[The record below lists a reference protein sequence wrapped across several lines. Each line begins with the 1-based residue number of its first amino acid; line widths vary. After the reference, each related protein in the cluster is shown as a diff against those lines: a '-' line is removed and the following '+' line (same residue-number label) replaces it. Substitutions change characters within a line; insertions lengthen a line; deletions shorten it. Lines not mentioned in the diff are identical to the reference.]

1 MDDVVRNQG
10 TTLTRVHDFSGQ
22 HPALFPGAQLTGE
35 LMAIIDGVVEEW
47 SLHATTHAT
56 STSSARQGTVSKTAA
71 REALYDDLKAIN
83 SLAHVMARKIPG
95 LDDKFR
101 MPRGGDQA
109 WLTAARAF
117 VVDAT
122 PMKADF
128 IRYGLPADFI
138 DDLKA
143 DIAAFEQAITA
154 RNQSL
159 EQKVASAA
167 VIEDAIERG
176 MQALRELDAIMR
188 IILRDDVAMLNAWRT
203 ASHVERVPHRRKPP
217 QSPPAPPAPAK

>member
-10 TTLTRVHDFSGQ
+10 TTLTRVHDF
-22 HPALFPGAQLTGE
+22 GAQNQTFFPADKLTGE
-35 LMAIIDGVVEEW
+35 LMAIIDEVVGKW
-47 SLHATTHAT
+47 NLHAATHAA
-56 STSSARQGTVSKTAA
+56 STSSARQGTASKTAA

-83 SLAHVMARKIPG
+83 SIAHVMAFKIPG

-101 MPRGGDQA
+101 MPRGGDQV
-109 WLTAARAF
+109 WLATARAF
-117 VVDAT
+117 VADAT

-143 DIAAFEQAITA
+143 DIAAFEQAITT

-159 EQKVASAA
+159 EQKAASSA

-203 ASHVERVPHRRKPP
+203 ASHVERVPHRRRQP
-217 QSPPAPPAPAK
+217 QSPPAPSTPAQ

>member
-10 TTLTRVHDFSGQ
+10 TTLTRVHDFGAQ
-22 HPALFPGAQLTGE
+22 QPALFPAAQLTGE

-47 SLHATTHAT
+47 RSHATTYAV

-83 SLAHVMARKIPG
+83 SLAHVMAFKIPG

-101 MPRGGDQA
+101 MPRGGDQV

-117 VVDAT
+117 VKDAT
-122 PMKADF
+122 PMQADF

-143 DIAAFEQAITA
+143 DIAAFEHAITA

-159 EQKVASAA
+159 EQKAASAA
-167 VIEDAIERG
+167 GIEDAIERG

-203 ASHVERVPHRRKPP
+203 ASHVERVPHHRKP
-217 QSPPAPPAPAK
+217 PPAPAS